1 MEENRNEKFEIEGR
15 NAVMEAFRSGKTV
28 DKLYLQD
35 GCHDGSINSIVRE
48 AKKQET
54 IINYV
59 SKEKLNQMSSTG
71 KHQGVI
77 AHVAAYEYSAIDE
90 IFAKAEEKDSRHL
103 SLFWMRLKIR
113 IILAQSFVQRICAV
127 HMALLFRNEEQSES
141 QQQLL
146 RLLPVQSHIH
156 RWLR

>member
-90 IFAKAEEKDSRHL
+90 IHE
-103 SLFWMRLKIR
+103 
-113 IILAQSFVQRICAV
+113 
-127 HMALLFRNEEQSES
+127 
-141 QQQLL
+141 
-146 RLLPVQSHIH
+146 LPD
-156 RWLR
+156 RKYDYL

>member
-71 KHQGVI
+71 KHQGVTALRFGIITPCAPHRFAVRTI
-77 AHVAAYEYSAIDE
+77 AP
-90 IFAKAEEKDSRHL
+90 
-103 SLFWMRLKIR
+103 RL
-113 IILAQSFVQRICAV
+113 
-127 HMALLFRNEEQSES
+127 
-141 QQQLL
+141 
-146 RLLPVQSHIH
+146 
-156 RWLR
+156 

>member
-77 AHVAAYEYSAIDE
+77 AHVAAYEYSAIDLQRLR
-90 IFAKAEEKDSRHL
+90 KKDSRHL

>member
-59 SKEKLNQMSSTG
+59 QRSMRSLQRLRK
-71 KHQGVI
+71 
-77 AHVAAYEYSAIDE
+77 
-90 IFAKAEEKDSRHL
+90 KDSRHL
-103 SLFWMRLKIR
+103 SLFWMRLKIL
-113 IILAQSFVQRICAV
+113 IILARSFVQRICAV
-127 HMALLFRNEEQSES
+127 HMALLFRDEERSEL
-141 QQQLL
+141 QQQWL
-146 RLLPVQSHIH
+146 RLLPVQSHIL

>member
-90 IFAKAEEKDSRHL
+90 IFAKAEEKGQPP
-103 SLFWMRLKIR
+103 FIFIWMRLKIL

-146 RLLPVQSHIH
+146 RLLLVQSHIH

>member
-90 IFAKAEEKDSRHL
+90 IFAKAEEKGQPPFIFIL
-103 SLFWMRLKIR
+103 MRLKIL
-113 IILAQSFVQRICAV
+113 IILARSFVQRICAV
-127 HMALLFRNEEQSES
+127 HMALLFRNEERSEL

>member
-77 AHVAAYEYSAIDE
+77 AHVAAYECIHQFPT
-90 IFAKAEEKDSRHL
+90 IIRCR
-103 SLFWMRLKIR
+103 LFPLY
-113 IILAQSFVQRICAV
+113 
-127 HMALLFRNEEQSES
+127 LLFIFYDRK
-141 QQQLL
+141 
-146 RLLPVQSHIH
+146 
-156 RWLR
+156 